1 MSALKSLIWV
11 LLVVA
16 SPVYAGDSCTTLMC
30 MSGKLAGVSTG
41 QSCVEP
47 MTDYFKIVRFDRHG
61 YSERKTKS
69 ARQSYLDS
77 CSSETSG
84 EGKRI
89 NEKFGTMRL
98 GF

>member
-1 MSALKSLIWV
+1 MRSVSLFAI
-11 LLVVA
+11 LLMLA
-16 SPVYAGDSCTTLMC
+16 SGPSIAGDSCTTLMC

-41 QSCVEP
+41 KSCAEP

-61 YSERKTKS
+61 YSESKTKS

>member
-1 MSALKSLIWV
+1 MKFFLLCIFSLMTVSAS
-11 LLVVA
+11 A
-16 SPVYAGDSCTTLMC
+16 EAGDACATLMC
-30 MSGKLAGVSTG
+30 MSGKLVGANTG
-41 QSCVEP
+41 KSCAEP

-61 YSERKTKS
+61 YSANKTRD

>member
-1 MSALKSLIWV
+1 MNVSKSLI
-11 LLVVA
+11 LSLFFVVA
-16 SPVYAGDSCTTLMC
+16 PAYAEDSCATLMC
-30 MSGKLAGVSTG
+30 MSGKLARVNTG
-41 QSCVEP
+41 KSCAEP
-47 MTDYFKIVRFDRHG
+47 MADYFKIVRFDRHG
-61 YSERKTKS
+61 YSANKTKN

-89 NEKFGTMRL
+89 NEKFGTVRL